1 MIYYAFKPDRS
12 LRVDFLPETTKC
24 HGGLHKQQ
32 LTVENMKKLTKEE
45 FVNVFPI
52 FRTNNDGL
60 TNEILSAAVY
70 KKFAKDAFLY
80 LEGDSCS
87 GIAFVLAG
95 EIRVFKTSESG
106 REITLYEIFP
116 GETCIL
122 NASCILSHRKY
133 PANAVGISDGTM
145 IYLPHNIFQKLIASS
160 EEMRMFIF
168 TLFSRRFAEIIELVE
183 EITFGKMDQRLTDYL
198 AKKAENDRLYTT
210 HQKIA
215 DELGTSREVVSRLL
229 KDFERKEKIFLARNL
244 IRILNI

>member
-1 MIYYAFKPDRS
+1 MQK
-12 LRVDFLPETTKC
+12 L
-24 HGGLHKQQ
+24 Q
-32 LTVENMKKLTKEE
+32 LTVENMKHLTKEE

-52 FRTNNDGL
+52 FRASNDGL

-70 KKFAKDAFLY
+70 KEFAKDSFLY

-87 GIAFVLAG
+87 GIAFVLTG
-95 EIRVFKTSESG
+95 EIRVFKIGQIG
-106 REITLYEIFP
+106 REITLYEIYP
-116 GETCIL
+116 GDTCIL
-122 NASCILSHRKY
+122 NASCILSQRRY

-145 IYLPHNIFQKLIASS
+145 IYLPHNVFQKLIASY
-160 EEMRMFIF
+160 EEMRTFIF
-168 TLFSRRFAEIIELVE
+168 SFFSRRFAEIIELVE
-183 EITFGKMDQRLTDYL
+183 EITFGKMDERLTDYL
-198 AKKAENDRLYTT
+198 TKKAENDQLYTT